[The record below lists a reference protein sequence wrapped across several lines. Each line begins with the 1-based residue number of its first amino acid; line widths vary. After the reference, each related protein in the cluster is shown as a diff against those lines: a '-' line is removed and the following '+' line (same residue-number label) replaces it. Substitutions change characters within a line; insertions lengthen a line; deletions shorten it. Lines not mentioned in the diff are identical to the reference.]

1 LKYDSNTDFVID
13 LDDVWKWVGFAQKVK
28 ATVLLEKHFIL
39 DKDYIKSLS
48 QPGNQSEHI
57 RGGHNKEIFMLNVST
72 FKRFCL
78 KAGRKGG

>member
-1 LKYDSNTDFVID
+1 MKYDSSTDFVID